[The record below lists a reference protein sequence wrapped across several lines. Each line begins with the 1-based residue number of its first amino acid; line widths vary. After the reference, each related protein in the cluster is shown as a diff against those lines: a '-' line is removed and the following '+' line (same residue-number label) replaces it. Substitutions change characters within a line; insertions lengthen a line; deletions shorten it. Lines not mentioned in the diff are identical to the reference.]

1 MVIVGAGEC
10 GTRAAFALREAGYE
24 GSVTLVGKE
33 PHLPYERPPLSKPSN
48 GKVTPKLI
56 ANEERFVEA
65 DITLL
70 TDDPVTSIDAE
81 AMSVRLQSGRTI
93 PYAKLLLATGTQPR
107 ALPVE
112 GGEHAVTFRTLEDA
126 RAIFKAAETADRA
139 VLIGAGLIGL
149 ELASAL
155 RDRDIGVTVVE
166 VADRAL
172 GRAVPAELAEIIVA
186 KHRDKGVTF
195 RFGTGI
201 DKVEPSSVTLTDG
214 TKVEGDLIIAAIGV
228 IPDTALAETAG
239 LEVGNGIK
247 VDDRLR
253 TSVPDIFAA
262 GDCASALHPFYG
274 KHMRFES
281 WRNAQDQGEAAA
293 RNMVGGDNAFA
304 RVPWFW
310 SDQYDLGLQITGMPD
325 PSHRVITRQLP
336 NNARLLFHLADDGR
350 LMATSGIG
358 TGNAVAKDIRLA
370 EMLIEKGL
378 SPDAD
383 ALSDTSV
390 NLKKLLRG

>member
-1 MVIVGAGEC
+1 MVIIGAGEC
-10 GTRAAFALREAGYE
+10 GTRAAFALREAGYG
-24 GSVTLVGKE
+24 GSITLIGKE
-33 PHLPYERPPLSKPSN
+33 PHRPYERPPLSKPST
-48 GKVTPKLI
+48 GEVTPKLI
-56 ANEERFVEA
+56 ATGERFADA
-65 DITLL
+65 DITLV
-70 TDDPVTSIDAE
+70 TGDPVTSIDTA
-81 AMSVRLQSGRTI
+81 AKSVRLQSGGTI

-112 GGEHAVTFRTLEDA
+112 GGEHAMTFRTLDDA
-126 RAIFKAAETADRA
+126 RAIFKAAETASSA

-149 ELASAL
+149 ELASTL

-172 GRAVPAELAEIIVA
+172 GRAVPSELADIIVA
-186 KHRDKGVTF
+186 KHRDMGVTF

-201 DKVEPSSVTLTDG
+201 DKVGPTSVTLADG
-214 TKVEGDLIIAAIGV
+214 TEVRGNLIVAAIGV
-228 IPDTALAETAG
+228 TPDTTLAKAAG
-239 LEVGNGIK
+239 LEIANGIK

-253 TSVPDIFAA
+253 TSAPDIFAA
-262 GDCASALHPFYG
+262 GDCACALHPLYG
-274 KHMRFES
+274 QHMRFES

-293 RNMVGGDNAFA
+293 RNMAGADDAFA

-310 SDQYDLGLQITGMPD
+310 SDQYDLGLQITGLPD
-325 PSHRVITRQLP
+325 PAHRIVARQMP
-336 NNARLLFHLADDGR
+336 NDARLLFHLADDGR
-350 LMATSGIG
+350 LIAASGIG

-383 ALSDTSV
+383 ALSDPAV

>member
-10 GTRAAFALREAGYE
+10 GTRAAFALREAGYD
-24 GSVTLVGKE
+24 GSVTLIGKE
-33 PHLPYERPPLSKPSN
+33 PHRPYERPPLSKPST
-48 GKVTPKLI
+48 GEVTPKLI
-56 ANEERFVEA
+56 ATEERFADA
-65 DITLL
+65 DITLV
-70 TDDPVTSIDAE
+70 TGDPVMSLDA
-81 AMSVRLQSGRTI
+81 AAKSVRLQSDRTI

-112 GGEHAVTFRTLEDA
+112 GGDHAMTFRTLDDA
-126 RAIFKAAETADRA
+126 RAIFKAAETAGSA

-155 RDRDIGVTVVE
+155 RDRDIGVTVFE

-172 GRAVPAELAEIIVA
+172 GRAVPSELAEIIVA
-186 KHRDKGVTF
+186 KHRDMGVTF

-201 DKVEPSSVTLTDG
+201 DKVGPSSVTLADG
-214 TKVEGDLIIAAIGV
+214 TEVGGDLIVAAIGV
-228 IPDTALAETAG
+228 IPDTALAEAAG
-239 LEVGNGIK
+239 LDVGNGIK

-253 TSVPDIFAA
+253 TSAPDIFSA

-274 KHMRFES
+274 QHMRFES

-293 RNMVGGDNAFA
+293 RNMAGEDNAFS

-310 SDQYDLGLQITGMPD
+310 SDQYDLGLQITGLPD
-325 PSHRVITRQLP
+325 PAHRVVIRQLP
-336 NNARLLFHLADDGR
+336 DDARLLFHLADNGR
-350 LMATSGIG
+350 LMAASGIG

-383 ALSDTSV
+383 ALSDPAV

>member
-1 MVIVGAGEC
+1 MVIIGAGEC
-10 GTRAAFALREAGYE
+10 GTRAAFALREAGYD
-24 GSVTLVGKE
+24 GSVTLIGKE
-33 PHLPYERPPLSKPSN
+33 PHRPYERPPLSKPST
-48 GKVTPKLI
+48 GEVTPKLI
-56 ANEERFVEA
+56 ATGERFADA
-65 DITLL
+65 DITLV
-70 TDDPVTSIDAE
+70 TGDPVTSIDTA
-81 AMSVRLQSGRTI
+81 AKSVRLQSGGTI

-107 ALPVE
+107 TLPVE
-112 GGEHAVTFRTLEDA
+112 GGEHAMTFRTLDDA
-126 RAIFKAAETADRA
+126 RAIFKAAETASSA

-149 ELASAL
+149 ELASTL

-172 GRAVPAELAEIIVA
+172 GRAVPSELADIIVA
-186 KHRDKGVTF
+186 KHRDMGVTF

-201 DKVEPSSVTLTDG
+201 DKVGPTSVTLADG
-214 TKVEGDLIIAAIGV
+214 TEVRGDLIVVAIGV
-228 IPDTALAETAG
+228 IPDTALAKAAG
-239 LEVGNGIK
+239 LDVGNGIK

-253 TSVPDIFAA
+253 TSAPDIFAA

-274 KHMRFES
+274 QHMRFES

-293 RNMVGGDNAFA
+293 RNMAGADDAFA

-310 SDQYDLGLQITGMPD
+310 SDQYDLGLQITGLPD
-325 PSHRVITRQLP
+325 PAHRIVARQMP
-336 NNARLLFHLADDGR
+336 NDARLLFHLADDGR
-350 LMATSGIG
+350 LIAASGIG

-383 ALSDTSV
+383 ALSDPAV

>member
-1 MVIVGAGEC
+1 MVIIGAGEC
-10 GTRAAFALREAGYE
+10 GTRAAFALREAGYT
-24 GSVTLVGKE
+24 GSVTLIGKE
-33 PHLPYERPPLSKPSN
+33 PHQPYERPPLSKPST
-48 GKVTPKLI
+48 GEVTPKPI
-56 ANEERFVEA
+56 ASEERFASA
-65 DITLL
+65 DITLV
-70 TDDPVTSIDAE
+70 TGDPVTAIDAV
-81 AMSVRLQSGRTI
+81 AGLVQLQSGRSL
-93 PYAKLLLATGTQPR
+93 PYARLLLATGTQPR

-112 GGEHAVTFRTLEDA
+112 GGANAMTFRTLDDA
-126 RAIFKAAETADRA
+126 RAIFKAAEIASSA

-155 RDRDIGVTVVE
+155 RDRDISVTVVE

-186 KHRDKGVTF
+186 RHRDMGVTF

-201 DKVEPSSVTLTDG
+201 DKVGPSSVTLADG
-214 TKVEGDLIIAAIGV
+214 TEVGGDLIVAAIGV
-228 IPDTALAETAG
+228 IPDTALAEAAG

-247 VDDRLR
+247 VGDRLR
-253 TSVPDIFAA
+253 TSAPDIFAA

-274 KHMRFES
+274 RHMRFES

-293 RNMVGGDNAFA
+293 RNMAGGDSAFA

-310 SDQYDLGLQITGMPD
+310 SDQYDLGLQITGLPD
-325 PSHRVITRQLP
+325 PAYRTVTRHLAAD
-336 NNARLLFHLADDGR
+336 ARLLFHLAGDGR
-350 LMATSGIG
+350 LMAASGIG
-358 TGNAVAKDIRLA
+358 TGNAVAKNIRLA

-383 ALSDTSV
+383 ALADPAV